1 MIRRIRRSDD
11 RGAALLLVLVV
22 ITASALSM
30 AALLSFADTSVRT
43 TVALRSQA
51 ANAYD
56 ADGAAGAAINALRK
70 NGFNNDSSS
79 TTYPKCFGNL
89 GTSDT
94 LVLPNFYPGSTG
106 SARASAAVKCAPDP
120 TSGAAG
126 GLVQI
131 TGANKPGNAIL
142 TLGTNAA
149 EHGIDIKALNNTT
162 PFTVH
167 GSVVSDSNIVVTSGS
182 LVSNTAVTAH
192 TGCSGTIVSVP
203 AAACSSPIVA
213 DPDYKFD
220 PYYGTPANAVPPFR
234 TVPAATSANCPGKV
248 MTFQPGYYDDAAAL
262 SSLMAGGG
270 SNPCKD
276 SVWWFTPGIY
286 YFDFHNGGNQN
297 PFLSGTDQWL
307 IKNGQLLAG
316 TPVNS
321 AGVPLAA
328 PSSPITVPGACQNPI
343 KSQTATGVQ
352 FIFGGDS
359 QFQVSGSA
367 DAEICGTYRSPA
379 DGRPPIAVYGLKSGT
394 VPVTPPANGLAAT
407 AATSSQFTAPVAG
420 TLTSGASAADSK
432 YDTWTKNG
440 SSNQSGILTL
450 SSGFAPTP
458 LIPAGSIVTSAKLR
472 IVYGAS
478 PAVVSRSIV
487 ITPAAGGPAITK
499 TVSNAAQAAAATQTI
514 DLNDTT
520 ATGLAASIRTNGF
533 TGASM
538 TYTSTMTATGIENV
552 DAVLLDVSYI
562 PPAFRAED
570 TTSVPG
576 NCLASTYSGTGSGEC
591 AVISTSTSYAGS
603 FYIQATTYVP
613 AAVIDLTLNNI
624 TQQVLRFGV
633 ISRSLFVKET
643 GSITYSGPVIEV
655 PDDSP
660 GLGPGGT
667 IVYLSV
673 YVCPASATCSTS
685 TGKLRL
691 KTRVLIYDP
700 SGTPSPPARQISIQS
715 WSTQR

>member
-1 MIRRIRRSDD
+1 MRRRMNRRNDS
-11 RGAALLLVLVV
+11 GAALILVLIV
-22 ITASALSM
+22 ITVASLGV
-30 AALLSFADTSVRT
+30 AALLSFSDTSIRT
-43 TVALRSQA
+43 TVALRSEGTS
-51 ANAYD
+51 AYD
-56 ADGAAGAAINALRK
+56 ADGAANAAINTLRR
-70 NGFNNDSSS
+70 NAFNNDTSNA
-79 TTYPKCFGNL
+79 TYPKCFGN
-89 GTSDT
+89 GATSDT
-94 LVLPNFYPGSTG
+94 LLLPSFYGTSGS
-106 SARASAAVKCAPDP
+106 ASAAVKCSPDP

-142 TLGTNAA
+142 TLGTNAG

-162 PFTVH
+162 PFAVH
-167 GSVVSDSNIVVTSGS
+167 GSVVSDSNIVVTNGS

-213 DPDYKFD
+213 DPDYKFE

-248 MTFQPGYYDDAAAL
+248 MTFLPGYYDDAAAL
-262 SSLMAGGG
+262 SSLMSG
-270 SNPCKD
+270 SSSPCKD

-316 TPVNS
+316 TPVNA
-321 AGVPLAA
+321 AGAPLGA
-328 PSSPITVPGACQNPI
+328 PSNPITVPGACQNPI

-359 QFQVSGSA
+359 QFQISGSA

-394 VPVTPPANGLAAT
+394 VPVTPPVTNLAAT
-407 AATSSQFTAPVAG
+407 AATSSDFAAPAAG

-440 SSNQSGILTL
+440 TSTQDGVLTL
-450 SSGFAPTP
+450 SSGFTPTP

-472 IVYGAS
+472 IVYGTS

-487 ITPAAGGPAITK
+487 IRPTAGGPAITK
-499 TVSNAAQAAAATQTI
+499 IVSNAAQTAAVPQTI

-538 TYTSTMTATGIENV
+538 TYTSTMTTAGVENI

-591 AVISTSTSYAGS
+591 AVISTTTAYSGS

-613 AAVIDLTLNNI
+613 VAVIDLTLNNP

-643 GSITYSGPVIEV
+643 GSITYTGPVIEV
-655 PDDSP
+655 PDDSN

-673 YVCPASATCSTS
+673 YVCPSATCSTS

-691 KTRVLIYDP
+691 KSRVLIYDP

-715 WSTQR
+715 WSTLR